1 MRPNKYARKWHHWN
15 RETVIIINTI
25 IIFLLKKKTPDK
37 LRLKCQVFCLLNK
50 YHNLSKGFLL
60 LIVKRTKKIK
70 YNLNC
75 VARLNDKN

>member
-1 MRPNKYARKWHHWN
+1 MAPLEPGDCSNHKYN
-15 RETVIIINTI
+15 YYFSV
-25 IIFLLKKKTPDK
+25 KKKTPDK